1 MIMLKDKRKLQ
12 AIHSLFKKP
21 KAERP
26 FWFYFIL
33 WAPVFVLIVYI
44 DLLVQHSYTLLPIC
58 VPWMYDI
65 IGVNFVSI
73 LLALIKIF
81 LRKTSE
87 GFWDVWGTYL
97 LKTSLCFILIPALIL
112 LPNKYLPSTILAK
125 EKYGVVI
132 DLVSVT
138 TNKSP
143 SCKNNYVKIKLD
155 NEDISFWYDTYK
167 ETKPLGTK
175 CIMNI
180 KRGFFGLRYADN
192 VDFLVE

>member
-12 AIHSLFKKP
+12 AIHSLFN
-21 KAERP
+21 KAP
-26 FWFYFIL
+26 FWVDFISL
-33 WAPVFVLIVYI
+33 MAVIALVVFLEI
-44 DLLVQHSYTLLPIC
+44 LVQDNNTLLPIC
-58 VPWMYDI
+58 IPWMYDRFAMCVI
-65 IGVNFVSI
+65 SI
-73 LLALIKIF
+73 LLAFITKISGKSKEKFGSLFGGYCIK
-81 LRKTSE
+81 TA
-87 GFWDVWGTYL
+87 
-97 LKTSLCFILIPALIL
+97 LCFILIPALIL

-132 DLVSVT
+132 DLASVT

-180 KRGFFGLRYADN
+180 KRGFLGLRYADN

>member
-1 MIMLKDKRKLQ
+1 MLKDKRKLQ
-12 AIHSLFKKP
+12 AIYSLFN
-21 KAERP
+21 KAP
-26 FWFYFIL
+26 FWLDCGIL
-33 WAPVFVLIVYI
+33 LIAIALIVYLEI
-44 DLLVQHSYTLLPIC
+44 LVKDSNTLLPIC
-58 VPWMYDI
+58 IPWMYDRFAMCVI
-65 IGVNFVSI
+65 SI
-73 LLALIKIF
+73 LLAFIKKISGKSKEKFGSIF
-81 LRKTSE
+81 GGYCIKTA
-87 GFWDVWGTYL
+87 
-97 LKTSLCFILIPALIL
+97 LCFILIPALIL

-132 DLVSVT
+132 DLASVK

-143 SCKNNYVKIKLD
+143 SSRNYYVKIKLD

>member
-1 MIMLKDKRKLQ
+1 M
-12 AIHSLFKKP
+12 
-21 KAERP
+21 
-26 FWFYFIL
+26 
-33 WAPVFVLIVYI
+33 
-44 DLLVQHSYTLLPIC
+44 
-58 VPWMYDI
+58 
-65 IGVNFVSI
+65 
-73 LLALIKIF
+73 IF

-112 LPNKYLPSTILAK
+112 LPNKYLPSTILVK

-132 DLVSVT
+132 DLASIKI
-138 TNKSP
+138 NKST
-143 SCKNNYVKIKLD
+143 SSRKNYVKIKLD

-180 KRGFFGLRYADN
+180 KRGFFGLRYAYN

>member
-1 MIMLKDKRKLQ
+1 MIMLKYKRKLQ
-12 AIHSLFKKP
+12 AIYSLFN
-21 KAERP
+21 KAP
-26 FWFYFIL
+26 FWVDFISL
-33 WAPVFVLIVYI
+33 MAVIALVV
-44 DLLVQHSYTLLPIC
+44 DLEILVQHSYTLLPIC
-58 VPWMYDI
+58 IPWMYYI
-65 IGVNFVSI
+65 IGISIVSV
-73 LLALIKIF
+73 LLALIKKCF
-81 LRKTSE
+81 SKTSE
-87 GFWDVWGTYL
+87 KFVEIEAMYL

-132 DLVSVT
+132 DFASIT

-143 SCKNNYVKIKLD
+143 SSKKYYVKIKLD
-155 NEDISFWYDTYK
+155 DEDISFWYDTYK

-180 KRGFFGLRYADN
+180 NRGFFGLRYADN

>member
-1 MIMLKDKRKLQ
+1 MIMLKYKRKLQ
-12 AIHSLFKKP
+12 AIYSLFN
-21 KAERP
+21 KAP
-26 FWFYFIL
+26 FWVAFIL
-33 WAPVFVLIVYI
+33 LMTVIALVVY
-44 DLLVQHSYTLLPIC
+44 LEVLVQHSYTLLPIC

-112 LPNKYLPSTILAK
+112 LPNKYLPSTILVK

-132 DLVSVT
+132 DLASIKI
-138 TNKSP
+138 NKST
-143 SCKNNYVKIKLD
+143 SSRKNYVKIKLD

-180 KRGFFGLRYADN
+180 KRGFFGLRYADK

>member
-1 MIMLKDKRKLQ
+1 MKDKRKLQ
-12 AIHSLFKKP
+12 AIYSLFKKP

-132 DLVSVT
+132 DLASVK

-143 SCKNNYVKIKLD
+143 SSRNYYVKIKLD

>member
-1 MIMLKDKRKLQ
+1 MTKLYLKLKN
-12 AIHSLFKKP
+12 
-21 KAERP
+21 
-26 FWFYFIL
+26 FWLDWGIL
-33 WAPVFVLIVYI
+33 IIVIALIVYLEI
-44 DLLVQHSYTLLPIC
+44 LVKDSNTLLPIC
-58 VPWMYDI
+58 IPWMYDRFAMCVI
-65 IGVNFVSI
+65 SI
-73 LLALIKIF
+73 LLAFITKISGKSKEKFGSLFGGYCIK
-81 LRKTSE
+81 TA
-87 GFWDVWGTYL
+87 
-97 LKTSLCFILIPALIL
+97 LCFILIPALIL

-132 DLVSVT
+132 DFASVT

-155 NEDISFWYDTYK
+155 NEDISFWYDIHK

-180 KRGFFGLRYADN
+180 KRGFLGLRYADN

>member
-1 MIMLKDKRKLQ
+1 MRNKNRLQ
-12 AIHSLFKKP
+12 AIYSLFN
-21 KAERP
+21 KAP
-26 FWFYFIL
+26 FGVDFIL
-33 WAPVFVLIVYI
+33 LITIVALVVY
-44 DLLVQHSYTLLPIC
+44 LEVLVQHSYTLLPIC

-112 LPNKYLPSTILAK
+112 LPNKYLPSTILVK

-132 DLVSVT
+132 DLDSVT

-143 SCKNNYVKIKLD
+143 SSKNYYVKIKLD

>member
-1 MIMLKDKRKLQ
+1 M
-12 AIHSLFKKP
+12 
-21 KAERP
+21 
-26 FWFYFIL
+26 
-33 WAPVFVLIVYI
+33 
-44 DLLVQHSYTLLPIC
+44 
-58 VPWMYDI
+58 
-65 IGVNFVSI
+65 
-73 LLALIKIF
+73 
-81 LRKTSE
+81 
-87 GFWDVWGTYL
+87 YL

-132 DLVSVT
+132 DFASVT

-155 NEDISFWYDTYK
+155 NEDISFWYDIHK

>member
-1 MIMLKDKRKLQ
+1 MLKYKRKLQ
-12 AIHSLFKKP
+12 AIYSLFN
-21 KAERP
+21 KAP
-26 FWFYFIL
+26 FWVDFIL
-33 WAPVFVLIVYI
+33 LMAVIALVVY
-44 DLLVQHSYTLLPIC
+44 LEVLVQHSYTLLPIC
-58 VPWMYDI
+58 IPWMYDI
-65 IGVNFVSI
+65 IGANFVSI

-97 LKTSLCFILIPALIL
+97 LKTLLCFILIPALIL
-112 LPNKYLPSTILAK
+112 LPNKYLPSTILVK

-132 DLVSVT
+132 DLTSVT

-143 SCKNNYVKIKLD
+143 SSKKYYVKIKLD
-155 NEDISFWYDTYK
+155 NEDISFWYDIHK

-175 CIMNI
+175 CILSVQ
-180 KRGFFGLRYADN
+180 KGFFGLRFVEN

>member
-1 MIMLKDKRKLQ
+1 MKMLKDKRKLQ
-12 AIHSLFKKP
+12 AIYSLFN
-21 KAERP
+21 KAP
-26 FWFYFIL
+26 FWLDCGIL
-33 WAPVFVLIVYI
+33 LIAIALIVYLEI
-44 DLLVQHSYTLLPIC
+44 LVQDNNTLLPIC
-58 VPWMYDI
+58 IPWMYDRFAMCVI
-65 IGVNFVSI
+65 SI
-73 LLALIKIF
+73 LLAFIKKISGKSKEEFGSIF
-81 LRKTSE
+81 GGYCIKTA
-87 GFWDVWGTYL
+87 
-97 LKTSLCFILIPALIL
+97 LCFILIPALIL

-132 DLVSVT
+132 DFASVT

>member
-12 AIHSLFKKP
+12 AIYSLFKKP

-44 DLLVQHSYTLLPIC
+44 DLLVQYSYTLLPIC
-58 VPWMYDI
+58 IPWMYDK
-65 IGVNFVSI
+65 IGMITFSG
-73 LLALIKIF
+73 LCALIKKY
-81 LRKTSE
+81 LGKSSD
-87 GFWDVWGTYL
+87 GFSDISCVCFV
-97 LKTSLCFILIPALIL
+97 KVSLCFILIPALVF
-112 LPNKYLPSTILAK
+112 LPNKYLSLTSSFK
-125 EKYGVVI
+125 EEYGKVI
-132 DLVSVT
+132 DLTYVYV
-138 TNKSP
+138 NKSP
-143 SCKNNYVKIKLD
+143 SSKQYYVKIKLD

>member
-1 MIMLKDKRKLQ
+1 MCRMNNKKYNRVLKTSNVSMWKFGASCILFIVLFTGLEVSVRK
-12 AIHSLFKKP
+12 SNM
-21 KAERP
+21 
-26 FWFYFIL
+26 
-33 WAPVFVLIVYI
+33 
-44 DLLVQHSYTLLPIC
+44 LLPIC
-58 VPWMYDI
+58 IPWMYDRFAMCVI
-65 IGVNFVSI
+65 SI
-73 LLALIKIF
+73 LLAFIKKISGKSKEKFGGIF
-81 LRKTSE
+81 GGYCIKTA
-87 GFWDVWGTYL
+87 
-97 LKTSLCFILIPALIL
+97 LCFILIPALIL

-132 DLVSVT
+132 DLASVT

>member
-1 MIMLKDKRKLQ
+1 MTKLYLKLKNFWLDWGILII
-12 AIHSLFKKP
+12 AI
-21 KAERP
+21 A
-26 FWFYFIL
+26 
-33 WAPVFVLIVYI
+33 LIVYLQI
-44 DLLVQHSYTLLPIC
+44 LVKDSNTLLPIC
-58 VPWMYDI
+58 IPWMYDRFAMCVI
-65 IGVNFVSI
+65 SI
-73 LLALIKIF
+73 LLAFIKKISGKSKEKFGGIF
-81 LRKTSE
+81 GGYCIKTA
-87 GFWDVWGTYL
+87 
-97 LKTSLCFILIPALIL
+97 LCFILIPALIL

-180 KRGFFGLRYADN
+180 KRGFLGLRYADN

>member
-1 MIMLKDKRKLQ
+1 MWKFGASCILFIVLFTGLEVSVRK
-12 AIHSLFKKP
+12 SNM
-21 KAERP
+21 
-26 FWFYFIL
+26 
-33 WAPVFVLIVYI
+33 
-44 DLLVQHSYTLLPIC
+44 LLPIC
-58 VPWMYDI
+58 IPWMYDRFAMCVI
-65 IGVNFVSI
+65 SI
-73 LLALIKIF
+73 LLAFIKKISGKSKEKFGGIF
-81 LRKTSE
+81 GGYCIKTA
-87 GFWDVWGTYL
+87 
-97 LKTSLCFILIPALIL
+97 LCFILIPALIL

-132 DLVSVT
+132 DLASVT

>member
-1 MIMLKDKRKLQ
+1 MYLEILVKD
-12 AIHSLFKKP
+12 SN
-21 KAERP
+21 
-26 FWFYFIL
+26 
-33 WAPVFVLIVYI
+33 
-44 DLLVQHSYTLLPIC
+44 TLLPIC
-58 VPWMYDI
+58 IPWMYDRFAMCVI
-65 IGVNFVSI
+65 SI
-73 LLALIKIF
+73 LLAFIKKISGKSKEKF
-81 LRKTSE
+81 GSLFGGYCIKTA
-87 GFWDVWGTYL
+87 
-97 LKTSLCFILIPALIL
+97 LCFILIPALIL

-132 DLVSVT
+132 DFASVT
-138 TNKSP
+138 ANKSP

-155 NEDISFWYDTYK
+155 NEDISFWYDIHK

>member
-1 MIMLKDKRKLQ
+1 MLKDKRKLQ
-12 AIHSLFKKP
+12 AIRSLFKKP

-58 VPWMYDI
+58 IPWMYDI

-87 GFWDVWGTYL
+87 GFWNVWGTYL
-97 LKTSLCFILIPALIL
+97 LRTSLCFILIPALIL
-112 LPNKYLPSTILAK
+112 LPNKYLPSTILVK
-125 EKYGVVI
+125 EKYGIVI
-132 DLVSVT
+132 DLASIKI
-138 TNKSP
+138 NKST
-143 SCKNNYVKIKLD
+143 SSRKNYVKIKLD
-155 NEDISFWYDTYK
+155 NEDISFWYDIHK

-180 KRGFFGLRYADN
+180 KRGFFGM
-192 VDFLVE
+192 